1 MTLVS
6 CRLVITP
13 QARSAPPGRG
23 DLSDARPAHSAGAA
37 APGGAEATA
46 AEHRPLTTSSQK
58 LSYLFESP
66 CERGR
71 AAACVRPCQF
81 TCRRRCQFTWV
92 PSMRV
97 YISIAVVVEKKS
109 SCFYRRMPWRSV
121 RASLG
126 QTSAVTLGTCTLL
139 GSTIHSTH
147 SHAVPACGRA
157 SPRRTSGAVRR
168 RVAADA
174 DTARA

>member
-109 SCFYRRMPWRSV
+109 LCFYARTWRSV
-121 RASLG
+121 RALPRSNFG
-126 QTSAVTLGTCTLL
+126 CNPGHVY
-139 GSTIHSTH
+139 
-147 SHAVPACGRA
+147 PAGLDDPLHPFACRA
-157 SPRRTSGAVRR
+157 SVRTRFASAYLRSC
-168 RVAADA
+168 AAQSCS
-174 DTARA
+174 RC

>member
-81 TCRRRCQFTWV
+81 TCRRRCRRWV

-109 SCFYRRMPWRSV
+109 SCFYRRMAWRSV

-126 QTSAVTLGTCTLL
+126 QTSAVTLGTCNPRGLDDPL
-139 GSTIHSTH
+139 H
-147 SHAVPACGRA
+147 PFACRA
-157 SPRRTSGAVRR
+157 SVRTRFASAYLRSC
-168 RVAADA
+168 AAQSCS
-174 DTARA
+174 RC

>member
-109 SCFYRRMPWRSV
+109 LCFYRRGGRSV
-121 RASLG
+121 RALPC
-126 QTSAVTLGTCTLL
+126 QTSAVTLGTCNPR

>member
-81 TCRRRCQFTWV
+81 TCRRRCRRWV

-109 SCFYRRMPWRSV
+109 SCFYRRMAWRSV

-126 QTSAVTLGTCTLL
+126 QTSAVTLGTCNPGL
-139 GSTIHSTH
+139 H
-147 SHAVPACGRA
+147 PFACRA
-157 SPRRTSGAVRR
+157 SVRTRFASAYLRSC
-168 RVAADA
+168 AAQSCS
-174 DTARA
+174 RC

>member
-109 SCFYRRMPWRSV
+109 LCFYRHGIGVQCVP
-121 RASLG
+121 SLG
-126 QTSAVTLGTCTLL
+126 QTSAVTVGMCNPR

-147 SHAVPACGRA
+147 LHAVPACGRA